1 MNPCRRLAIFLM
13 FTWVSGLSISAP
25 CTDTLEWQDW
35 QQFKQNFITSEGRV
49 VDPSSEAM
57 VTTSEGQSYG
67 LFFALVDNDPNTFQR
82 LLNWTHT
89 HLARGDLSR
98 HLPAWKWGKDA
109 QGQWRVLDRNSA
121 SDSDLWIAY
130 NLLEAGRLW
139 GIKQYTVEGVLLAQR
154 ILREETVFA
163 DQLGRVLL
171 PASRGFEVGIEEWRL
186 NPSYLPI
193 QLIRRLA
200 EIEIAPGWQA
210 MIAPAVEIVL
220 AASPNGY
227 SADWVNYSA
236 SKGFYFDADAVGS
249 YGAIRVYLW
258 AGMLDQEDPYR
269 QRLLDT
275 LRPMAKS
282 IRRLGY
288 PPEKINVRSLLQKGE
303 GSSGFSAALLPF
315 LDALE
320 LKALLAQQRDRIN
333 RNSPFEH
340 ADNYYEQVLSL
351 FGVGWM
357 EGRFRFGPAGFLSPQ
372 WDDVCHDVN

>member
-1 MNPCRRLAIFLM
+1 MIQYWRLAFFLII
-13 FTWVSGLSISAP
+13 TWISPLSFSAP
-25 CTDTLEWQDW
+25 CTADFEWRAW
-35 QQFKQNFITSEGRV
+35 QQFKQNFITSDGRV

-57 VTTSEGQSYG
+57 VTTSEGQSYAM
-67 LFFALVDNDPNTFQR
+67 FFALVDNDPDTFQR
-82 LLNWTHT
+82 LLNWTQT
-89 HLARGDLSR
+89 HLAWGNLSLN
-98 HLPAWKWGKDA
+98 LPAWKWGKDS

-139 GIKQYTVEGVLLAQR
+139 GIKQYTVDGVLLAQR

-163 DQLGRVLL
+163 NQLGRVLL
-171 PASRGFEVGIEEWRL
+171 PAPRGFELGLDEWRL

-200 EIEIAPGWQA
+200 EVEITPGWQEV
-210 MIAPAVEIVL
+210 IAPSAKIVL
-220 AASPNGY
+220 AASPNGF
-227 SADWVNYSA
+227 SSDWVNYSGT
-236 SKGFYFDADAVGS
+236 KGFYFDPGAVGS

-258 AGMLDQEDPYR
+258 AGMLAEEDLYR
-269 QRLLDT
+269 QQLIET
-275 LRPMAKS
+275 LRPMAEG
-282 IRRLGY
+282 IRRFAY
-288 PPEKINVRSLLQKGE
+288 PPEKINVRSLRQEGE
-303 GSSGFSAALLPF
+303 GSNGFSAALLPF

-320 LKALLAQQRDRIN
+320 LKILVAQQWDRIN

-357 EGRFRFGPAGFLSPQ
+357 EGRFRFGPEGFLSPQ
-372 WDDVCHDVN
+372 WDAVCRDAN